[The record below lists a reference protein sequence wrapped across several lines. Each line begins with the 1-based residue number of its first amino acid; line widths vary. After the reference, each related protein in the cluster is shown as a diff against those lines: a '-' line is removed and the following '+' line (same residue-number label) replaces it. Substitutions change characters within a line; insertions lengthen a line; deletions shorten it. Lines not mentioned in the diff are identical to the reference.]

1 MDERRAVGVDIGG
14 THTKVA
20 LVRAGG
26 EVLKQAELDTASHG
40 DPEPF
45 LGELKAAIAQFAP
58 QGARGIGLAVPGL
71 FAPGGRSAMFSPN
84 TPSLVGL
91 DYFDRLADLGL
102 PIRLEQDLNAPA
114 LAEYHFGAGKGAVR
128 LLTAAVGTGLGA
140 AVLVEGEVLRFAGNT
155 AGDNGHIIL
164 DPGGPACTAGCQGC
178 AEALTTVA
186 AIERAALQHQG
197 EPAAAALR
205 LAAVDGR
212 ITAHA
217 VIAAARAGDALAT
230 SIMRGIGQ
238 WLGQWLAS
246 LAPIFLP
253 ERVVLCGGV
262 AEAGQ
267 SLLDAASERLHAL
280 TGPDYAHCTVVLG
293 AFGGRAGV
301 IGAAVPFLLEA

>member
-1 MDERRAVGVDIGG
+1 
-14 THTKVA
+14 
-20 LVRAGG
+20 L
-26 EVLKQAELDTASHG
+26 
-40 DPEPF
+40 
-45 LGELKAAIAQFAP
+45 
-58 QGARGIGLAVPGL
+58 
-71 FAPGGRSAMFSPN
+71 SPN

-102 PIRLEQDLNAPA
+102 PLHLEQDLNATA
-114 LAEYHFGAGKGAVR
+114 LAEYHFGAGQGAAR
-128 LLTAAVGTGLGA
+128 LLTAAIGTGLGA
-140 AVLVEGEVLRFAGNT
+140 AVIVEGEVLRFAGNT

-186 AIERAALQHQG
+186 AIERAALERQA

-212 ITAHA
+212 ISAHA
-217 VIAAARAGDALAT
+217 VIAAARAGDTLAT
-230 SIMRGIGQ
+230 DIMRGIGL

-262 AEAGQ
+262 TEAGE
-267 SLLDAASERLHAL
+267 SLLEAASERLHAL
-280 TGPDYAHCTVVLG
+280 SGPDYSRCTVALG
-293 AFGGRAGV
+293 QFGSRSGV
-301 IGAAVPFLLEA
+301 VGAAVPYLLEA